1 MLDTYLSQLELAYFE
16 VTEAFSGLADE
27 NVWKRPAEGILSIG
41 ELAGH
46 IAYAEANRFAG
57 EGPLSSP
64 LIDPR
69 FWYYPVTVV
78 TPPSEEQL
86 AMTAPQ
92 VGAELAR
99 VHHEAVAHLKARNL
113 DLEASAPDGS
123 PGNTYG
129 EVLQYMVFHV
139 GYHIGQM
146 YTVRHLLGEVTPDN

>member
-1 MLDTYLSQLELAYFE
+1 MLEAILDGLELAYFE
-16 VTEAFSGLADE
+16 VTEAFKGLADE
-27 NVWKRPAEGILSIG
+27 NVWKRPAPGILSVG

-57 EGPLSSP
+57 EGKISSP

-69 FWYYPVTVV
+69 FWYYPVTVA

-86 AMTAPQ
+86 AMTAEQ

-99 VHHEAVAHLKARNL
+99 VHQEAVRELKARNL
-113 DLEASAPDGS
+113 DLEGTPPDRS

-146 YTVRHLLGEVTPDN
+146 YTVRHLLGEETPDN

>member
-16 VTEAFSGLADE
+16 LGVAFEGLADE

-57 EGPLSSP
+57 EGTLSSP

-69 FWYYPVTVV
+69 FWYYPVTVA

-86 AMTAPQ
+86 AMTAGQ

-99 VHHEAVAHLKARNL
+99 VHQEAVAKLKARNL
-113 DLEASAPDGS
+113 DLASAAPDGS

-129 EVLQYMVFHV
+129 EVLQYVVFHV